1 MANEHTDKRYEEE
14 LKKLREEIL
23 YMGGLVEDQ
32 IQKAVKSLV
41 ERDSELAE
49 IIVERD
55 REVNRLDID
64 IDDLCIRLLALHQP
78 AGRDLRF
85 ITTGLKITTDLERIG
100 DMAVNFCERTL
111 ELNQEPQ
118 LKPYIDIPRM
128 ATIAQRMIRESLD
141 AFVREDTDLALKVC
155 KDDQEV
161 DDLNSQIFRE
171 TISFMIADPQTIN
184 RAMKISSVSKYLERI
199 ADHATNIAEMVIF
212 MVKGK
217 SIRHLKGTPRVRLGL
232 MVTAQKILVVEDE
245 PDIRKLVQ
253 YNLIQE
259 RFSVL
264 EAEDGEQALKCYSVK
279 RQTS

>member
-1 MANEHTDKRYEEE
+1 MPTSAEHTDKRYGEE

-41 ERDSELAE
+41 DRDSELAE
-49 IIVERD
+49 VIIERD
-55 REVNRLDID
+55 HEVNRLDVE
-64 IDDLCIRLLALHQP
+64 IDDICIKLLALHQP

-100 DMAVNFCERTL
+100 DMAVNICERAL

-128 ATIAQRMIRESLD
+128 ARISQRMIRESLD

-155 KDDQEV
+155 KDDDEV
-161 DDLNSQIFRE
+161 DQLNTQIFRE
-171 TISFMIADPQTIN
+171 TLTFMLENAQTIS
-184 RAMKISSVSKYLERI
+184 RATKISSISKYLERI

-217 SIRHLKGTPRVRLGL
+217 SIRHMK
-232 MVTAQKILVVEDE
+232 
-245 PDIRKLVQ
+245 
-253 YNLIQE
+253 
-259 RFSVL
+259 VL
-264 EAEDGEQALKCYSVK
+264 PPAV
-279 RQTS
+279 